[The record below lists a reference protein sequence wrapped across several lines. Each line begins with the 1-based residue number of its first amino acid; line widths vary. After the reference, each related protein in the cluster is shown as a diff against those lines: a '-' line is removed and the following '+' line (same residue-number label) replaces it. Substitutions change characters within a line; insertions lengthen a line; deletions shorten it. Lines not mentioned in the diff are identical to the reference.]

1 MILGSGRLDLGPV
14 HLIEH
19 VFIEIS
25 NYNLII
31 ILQLPLTFSD
41 HKQNKGS
48 ILRASV
54 EYIKELKREKEK
66 LHKLEDGQKVL
77 DNKYQKLLFRIF
89 VSIV

>member
-1 MILGSGRLDLGPV
+1 MKS
-14 HLIEH
+14 LI
-19 VFIEIS
+19 IM
-25 NYNLII
+25 LII
-31 ILQLPLTFSD
+31 ILPLTFSY